1 MSRNVAE
8 AAQGSGEIT
17 SNIAGVAE
25 AAQSTSRG
33 SADTQKAALEL
44 VQMSAQLRALVAQF
58 NLGTSG
64 DATSATSDEPAL
76 SRAAHAGA

>member
-1 MSRNVAE
+1 VAE

-17 SNIAGVAE
+17 SNIAGVAQ

-33 SADTQKAALEL
+33 SADTQKAAQEL

-58 NLGTSG
+58 NLRASDDPTGTV
-64 DATSATSDEPAL
+64 SDEPHL
-76 SRAAHAGA
+76 SRVAHAGA